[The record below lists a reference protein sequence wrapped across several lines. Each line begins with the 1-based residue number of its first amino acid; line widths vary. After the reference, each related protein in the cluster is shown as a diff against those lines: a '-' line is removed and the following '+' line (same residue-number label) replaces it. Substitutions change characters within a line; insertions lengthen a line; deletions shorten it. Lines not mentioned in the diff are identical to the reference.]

1 MADSLEISKTTL
13 HSTSFSLP
21 SRSHPLATAVE
32 ELLQRLNS
40 SDATSSSPASSAPRK
55 LGGLKDLYDC
65 IDDWLQ
71 MALNQQALSHEHHR
85 SSMEELLDR
94 SLKLLDVCGN
104 VKDIFSQTKECI
116 QELESSFRR
125 RRRGNPAQSSEV
137 ETYKKSRKRL
147 QKMVAKLLDH
157 LKKMER
163 KNNLRKHTNPE
174 ATLSIL
180 REAEEISLTVFES
193 LLHVLLGPRERSKPI
208 GWSLVSNML
217 SPKHI
222 SCDEKAEYDK
232 IEGLDVE
239 LTVLKSAK
247 DANPRVC
254 NVSKRLEALESSIQ
268 EIEKDLECIYR
279 RLVKTRAALLNIIN
293 YYSERPPRLFQRPPS
308 FPNDPT
314 SSTSPLSQEM
324 DQYLSEA
331 SLTILDACGTS
342 KEVILLVKEHIQDVR
357 FSLRRA
363 PSGELGNESPVAG
376 YYPRRKKLK
385 KVTVKCLRSLKGTKD
400 KFSNLDLSPVNH
412 TLNIVPEVLREV
424 RATVIA
430 VVESLSSLV
439 SVPWLDRRLGKGFGA
454 TKLMFSSSRNPCSV
468 WDVTILQDLEKRLE
482 ECPSYKIYGTCA
494 VLTPEIA
501 IDDLELELDSMFRR
515 LIQTRVSLLNI
526 LSY

>member
-40 SDATSSSPASSAPRK
+40 SDATSSSPASSAPQK

-125 RRRGNPAQSSEV
+125 RRRGNPAKSSEV

-147 QKMVAKLLDH
+147 QKMVSQLLDH

-208 GWSLVSNML
+208 NWSLVSNML
-217 SPKHI
+217 SPKHV

-239 LTVLKSAK
+239 LTILKSAK

-254 NVSKRLEALESSIQ
+254 NVSKRVEALESSIQ
-268 EIEKDLECIYR
+268 EIEEDLECIYR
-279 RLVKTRAALLNIIN
+279 RLVKTRVALLNIIN
-293 YYSERPPRLFQRPPS
+293 
-308 FPNDPT
+308 
-314 SSTSPLSQEM
+314 
-324 DQYLSEA
+324 
-331 SLTILDACGTS
+331 C
-342 KEVILLVKEHIQDVR
+342 
-357 FSLRRA
+357 
-363 PSGELGNESPVAG
+363 
-376 YYPRRKKLK
+376 
-385 KVTVKCLRSLKGTKD
+385 
-400 KFSNLDLSPVNH
+400 
-412 TLNIVPEVLREV
+412 
-424 RATVIA
+424 
-430 VVESLSSLV
+430 
-439 SVPWLDRRLGKGFGA
+439 
-454 TKLMFSSSRNPCSV
+454 
-468 WDVTILQDLEKRLE
+468 
-482 ECPSYKIYGTCA
+482 
-494 VLTPEIA
+494 
-501 IDDLELELDSMFRR
+501 
-515 LIQTRVSLLNI
+515 
-526 LSY
+526 